1 MEKKAGDPNGFSG
14 EKSPQSLVIP
24 DRGEA
29 TIDHFYEKLGKLN
42 ESSGL
47 SLVWVS
53 SIIVNLFSHLSSP
66 LTCIN

>member
-47 SLVWVS
+47 SLV
-53 SIIVNLFSHLSSP
+53 
-66 LTCIN
+66 